1 MQYINIV
8 GGSESMYDAVFG
20 THSFVVGFALG
31 VLGKIK
37 NFSIAF
43 FS

>member
-20 THSFVVGFALG
+20 THSFVVGFALFCQEC
-31 VLGKIK
+31 
-37 NFSIAF
+37 NMP
-43 FS
+43 